1 MNQAERWVDNLFT
14 RHRWIIH
21 VFFWMMILGA
31 YVIFFG
37 QKNSNYVQTFFFVGL
52 LMPVTI
58 GTTYFLNYYL
68 VPRYLM
74 NGKHLLFILYFIYT
88 LIASLYLEM
97 MIVLI
102 TFFVLAGSKVQNMSP
117 ASVNILYL
125 LFALLMVVF
134 LSLAIKMLLFW
145 RKSREDYQKLMA
157 EKIETELKFL
167 KTQLHPHFLFNTL
180 NNLYYLALEKSDK
193 TPDAIL
199 ALSELLD
206 YVLHGTKSNFVL
218 VAEELQQVQ
227 NYIALEALRYQD
239 RLTVTIN
246 QDKIEGR
253 KIAPMILI
261 TLMENAF
268 KHGVMKTNN
277 KVWIELSLTSDD
289 EYTFIRVRNSIGS
302 NKSTE
307 TKSGIGL
314 QNLKSQ
320 IDHIY
325 HDKAKLFIEQES
337 DAFCV
342 DLQLKNNVY
351 NS

>member
-1 MNQAERWVDNLFT
+1 M
-14 RHRWIIH
+14 
-21 VFFWMMILGA
+21 
-31 YVIFFG
+31 
-37 QKNSNYVQTFFFVGL
+37 K
-52 LMPVTI
+52 
-58 GTTYFLNYYL
+58 
-68 VPRYLM
+68 
-74 NGKHLLFILYFIYT
+74 GKHLLFILYFIYT

-102 TFFVLAGSKVQNMSP
+102 TFFVLAGSNVQNMSP

-125 LFALLMVVF
+125 LVALLMVVF

-145 RKSREDYQKLMA
+145 RKSREDYQKLMT

-246 QDKIEGR
+246 RDRIEGR

-289 EYTFIRVRNSIGS
+289 EYTFIRIRNSIGAG
-302 NKSTE
+302 NSTE

-325 HDKAKLFIEQES
+325 HDKAKLFIEQEN

-342 DLQLKNNVY
+342 DLQLENNVH